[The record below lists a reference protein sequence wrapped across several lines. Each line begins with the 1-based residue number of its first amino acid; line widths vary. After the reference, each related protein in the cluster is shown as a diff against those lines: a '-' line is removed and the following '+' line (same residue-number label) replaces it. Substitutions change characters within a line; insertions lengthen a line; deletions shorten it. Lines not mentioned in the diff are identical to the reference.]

1 MAKFDVYRHR
11 NGSGYLL
18 DLQADILSGL
28 NTRFVAPLLPLSDAL
43 RPAARLN
50 PIFEFMGERY
60 IMVTQFVASVPVR
73 ELGDRVGSLISEDTT
88 ITGAIDML
96 LGGY

>member
-28 NTRFVAPLLPLSDAL
+28 NTRFVAPLLPLSDAPCRSSQSDL
-43 RPAARLN
+43 R
-50 PIFEFMGERY
+50 IHG
-60 IMVTQFVASVPVR
+60 
-73 ELGDRVGSLISEDTT
+73 
-88 ITGAIDML
+88 
-96 LGGY
+96 